1 MLLFVFTETT
11 DSRTRHFV
19 DQPYSDT
26 PPYGDNSLQVH
37 ALKFLSKGPNPLS
50 QTVAMIFYLFSLLT
64 LKLDIKD
71 GDGKSDDF
79 DIKVDD
85 IFLEKEKKIFL
96 MDLRTNFSSRRRRF
110 ETSKN
115 NSSNA
120 KFIYLMRSLVT
131 RDILTMEP
139 MT

>member
-1 MLLFVFTETT
+1 M
-11 DSRTRHFV
+11 
-19 DQPYSDT
+19 
-26 PPYGDNSLQVH
+26 
-37 ALKFLSKGPNPLS
+37 
-50 QTVAMIFYLFSLLT
+50 T

>member
-1 MLLFVFTETT
+1 M
-11 DSRTRHFV
+11 
-19 DQPYSDT
+19 
-26 PPYGDNSLQVH
+26 
-37 ALKFLSKGPNPLS
+37 
-50 QTVAMIFYLFSLLT
+50 T

-96 MDLRTNFSSRRRRF
+96 MDLRTNFSSSRRRF